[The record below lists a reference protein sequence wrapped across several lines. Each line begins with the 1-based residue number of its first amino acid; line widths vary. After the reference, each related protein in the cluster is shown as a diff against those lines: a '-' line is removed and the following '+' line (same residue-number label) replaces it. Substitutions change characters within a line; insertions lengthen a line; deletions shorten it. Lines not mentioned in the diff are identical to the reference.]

1 MVPTGWSRKM
11 VSTEKKTK
19 QKKLQVYSSF
29 NKAEQNDG
37 IHQYPLPEDIP
48 ENSCPS
54 NQYFKIKK
62 LTSFIKSLEA
72 FQRAAIVTMVWKPF
86 KNGS

>member
-1 MVPTGWSRKM
+1 M

-29 NKAEQNDG
+29 SKAEQNDG
-37 IHQYPLPEDIP
+37 THQYPLPENIP
-48 ENSCPS
+48 ENPCPS

-72 FQRAAIVTMVWKPF
+72 FQRAAVVTMVWKPF
-86 KNGS
+86 NNGS